1 MTVKLR
7 ILVSFR
13 DYVNQVSAYNTESL
27 NEESIKNL
35 KNL

>member
-1 MTVKLR
+1 MTVKLW
-7 ILVSFR
+7 ILVSFM